1 MSSIIAVTIA
11 TIIVLMICKKYY
23 RYNDSVRKELE
34 TLEEIF

>member
-1 MSSIIAVTIA
+1 MIA
-11 TIIVLMICKKYY
+11 TIIAIMILLTICKKYY